1 MPRVTTAMAFR
12 LRRSAT
18 THPYVAWRLGSRR
31 CASPPLYPTDRT
43 DAALPAHATHSGAR
57 TLAVGPTRWKRAVA
71 QPNRR
76 TRAGRPRARR
86 EHSERSTGEGVPGCW
101 VVDQEWNDANDCS
114 DEPLTKAGLLKLR
127 APPSA
132 LEAANFLASKIPSA
146 SLCAL
151 SRASATELTT
161 AGTGLLAQMPP
172 PSPAADSRVPHAV
185 THPAALARTRPER
198 RTRAKSSERAHP
210 SSLRDRPHTLVKS
223 AVRPSWA
230 SQEEK
235 RRPTGG

>member
-1 MPRVTTAMAFR
+1 MAFR

-18 THPYVAWRLGSRR
+18 THPYVARRLGSRK

-76 TRAGRPRARR
+76 TRAGRPQARR

-172 PSPAADSRVPHAV
+172 RPPPQTPEFRTPSPIQRHSRGLDPSDGPGQSRARERTHRRCVTVP
-185 THPAALARTRPER
+185 TR
-198 RTRAKSSERAHP
+198 
-210 SSLRDRPHTLVKS
+210 L
-223 AVRPSWA
+223 
-230 SQEEK
+230 
-235 RRPTGG
+235 